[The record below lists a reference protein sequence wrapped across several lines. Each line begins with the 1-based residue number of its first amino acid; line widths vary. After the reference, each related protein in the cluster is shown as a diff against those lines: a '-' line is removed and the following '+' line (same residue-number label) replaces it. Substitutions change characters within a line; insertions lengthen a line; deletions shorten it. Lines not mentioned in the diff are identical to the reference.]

1 MPAGITAV
9 TDRIRSIE
17 QQFATRAESA
27 HASPAAPLSASSMSP
42 GGVSAPTFDP
52 FGDAYDRAVAA
63 AGRLHSSFHG
73 SYQGSDGSF
82 AESIGTRGSV
92 GGYGSMPVP
101 PALAPY
107 GNGRIP
113 ADVLVPIAQ
122 SGHRLYAPAAAA
134 WDRLVDAAAQEG
146 VQLRITDSYRSY
158 EEQVDLANRKG
169 LYRDGGLAA
178 VPGTSNHGWG
188 LAVDADV
195 TDPSAL
201 AWLRQNAARFGYV
214 ETVPREPWHWE
225 FRPHQV

>member
-1 MPAGITAV
+1 MIT
-9 TDRIRSIE
+9 
-17 QQFATRAESA
+17 
-27 HASPAAPLSASSMSP
+27 SMP
-42 GGVSAPTFDP
+42 GGVAAVTERIHAIEQRFGRHPDVAAPAAVGAPGPEVGQSFDP
-52 FGDAYDRAVAA
+52 FGAAYERALAGVST
-63 AGRLHSSFHG
+63 AGRLTETNRAPAATG
-73 SYQGSDGSF
+73 S
-82 AESIGTRGSV
+82 T
-92 GGYGSMPVP
+92 GGYGAMPVP

-113 ADVLVPIAQ
+113 ADVLTPIAQ

-134 WDRLVDAAAQEG
+134 WDRVVAAAAQDG
-146 VQLRITDSYRSY
+146 ISLRITDSYRSY
-158 EEQVDLANRKG
+158 EQQVDLAARKG

-195 TDPSAL
+195 TDPATL
-201 AWLRQNAARFGYV
+201 EWLRRNGPRFGYV